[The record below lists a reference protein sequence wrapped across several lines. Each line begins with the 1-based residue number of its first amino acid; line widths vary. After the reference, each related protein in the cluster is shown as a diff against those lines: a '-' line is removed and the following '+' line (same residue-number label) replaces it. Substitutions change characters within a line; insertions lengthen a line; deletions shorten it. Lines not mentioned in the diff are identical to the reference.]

1 MSQIKAIHTSCKN
14 CVFAIYKD
22 KTQTGCHLDYINKY
36 KGVGSEILEVYD
48 EFKEFYVIND
58 KKCLG
63 YRENN
68 WFNQFDLQDADLDS
82 KIKKFKE
89 LNYISYCVGIDL
101 RNMDSIKDLELVI
114 SQINNSLMVPKKI
127 IIFRFPKNAKI
138 FSYNNIREA
147 LSKTSRSTKWR
158 IQSMFDQEEPEESVV
173 YNFAINNKQ
182 YRFLM
187 YINNFTNAIPNIIVK
202 ANSLVYD
209 NLQFFNAISDSDQK
223 AYLFSGALYRYALVE
238 QKRNILNLTDEFIIV
253 E

>member
-1 MSQIKAIHTSCKN
+1 MQQIKAIHTSCKN
-14 CVFAIYKD
+14 CVFAIYSEN
-22 KTQTGCHLDYINKY
+22 TQTGCNLDYINKY
-36 KGVGSEILEVYD
+36 KNVGSEILEVYD

-68 WFNQFDLQDADLDS
+68 WFNQFNLSDADLEI

-101 RNMDSIKDLELVI
+101 RNINNISELELI
-114 SQINNSLMVPKKI
+114 INEINNSTMVPKKI
-127 IIFRFPKNAKI
+127 VIFRFVQHAKI
-138 FSYNNIREA
+138 FSYEVIREV
-147 LSKTSRSTKWR
+147 LSKTLKSTKWR
-158 IQSMFDQEEPEESVV
+158 IQSMLDQEEPEQSIV
-173 YNFAINNKQ
+173 YNFSIKNKQ

-187 YINNFTNAIPNIIVK
+187 YINNYTSSISNIIK
-202 ANSLVYD
+202 KSNSLVYD
-209 NLQFFNAISDSDQK
+209 DLQFFNAVSDKDQK

-238 QKRNILNLTDEFIIV
+238 QKRNVLNSTDHFIIV